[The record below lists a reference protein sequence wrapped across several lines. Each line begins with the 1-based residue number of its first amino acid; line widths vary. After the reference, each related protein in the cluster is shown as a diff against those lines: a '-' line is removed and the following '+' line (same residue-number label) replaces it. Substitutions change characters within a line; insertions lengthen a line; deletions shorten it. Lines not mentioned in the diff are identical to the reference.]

1 MSDQDKPRQFL
12 RQKQAADSYSTS
24 ESDSDGAVQQLQ
36 QTLEQE
42 NATPPTRASPQLAKK
57 PSTVSTIRAGS
68 QADVEL
74 KKPPQANAG
83 NMTVET
89 ETVSAVPTVAVSST
103 ASNANIQ
110 GSLNAAPTNN
120 NSVNNLPTTTNSAAS
135 SAAAPSSNPT
145 SSNITNGG
153 SANAGG
159 AGSNSIRV
167 KKSTDNVANKGLS
180 RTTRKKK
187 SSRLAAGGGNS
198 KAEIF
203 AAKIASAVD
212 EADSSDSDETFVYE
226 SSSHNDSANRP
237 RFHRNLSSSSIQ
249 PPPSVA
255 SATATS
261 NGAQPPQPQA
271 PPQSQSQSSQPS
283 ESAAAARQVGAGSPK
298 DPPVAAAPGIGKANS
313 LPVGYGNAYR
323 NNSSPRFN
331 KATPSPFL
339 RATSS
344 RYFEG
349 SSSSNNKL
357 HRWRSGSYADDDDE
371 DEELGEGAEGDLDDD
386 DEYVDYSETTPLR
399 PNNSSGYRSIRRARK
414 NGGLVVYSPHN
425 YRRKSPSLRYY
436 MFRRFLWMTLAI
448 LCILGAGFVLGFL
461 LASSKP
467 LDTLEV
473 EEIFDIIISDQEL
486 AFDMSLEAINP
497 GFLAVDIFK
506 TDLDVFARS
515 PYAKDEPDEALADN
529 DAASSHTLLLGNV
542 QHFNAPVTFE
552 GGFFNKVVQ
561 SAVGDVKLM
570 NPGKN
575 VTDDDDDNGGTN
587 RTLTTTITQA
597 NDTPPYDIYENN
609 SDSDLDSGQK
619 KWVRLSSHPFD
630 LIVRGIL
637 RYDLLFGR
645 GQRTV
650 SVVKSVHVDP
660 NVDLIAQPQPEPPSS

>member
-12 RQKQAADSYSTS
+12 RQKQPADSYSTS
-24 ESDSDGAVQQLQ
+24 ESDSDGAVQQH
-36 QTLEQE
+36 QTTDQE
-42 NATPPTRASPQLAKK
+42 NTTPPARASPQLTKK
-57 PSTVSTIRAGS
+57 PSTVSTIRTGS

-74 KKPPQANAG
+74 KKPPPANSG

-103 ASNANIQ
+103 ANLP
-110 GSLNAAPTNN
+110 GSLNATPANN
-120 NSVNNLPTTTNSAAS
+120 NSVNNLPSNSTASS
-135 SAAAPSSNPT
+135 SAAASNT
-145 SSNITNGG
+145 STNIANGDSN
-153 SANAGG
+153 AN
-159 AGSNSIRV
+159 SNSIRV

-180 RTTRKKK
+180 RTKKKK

-226 SSSHNDSANRP
+226 SSSHNDSSARP

-249 PPPSVA
+249 PPPLQQQP
-255 SATATS
+255 SA
-261 NGAQPPQPQA
+261 A
-271 PPQSQSQSSQPS
+271 PPSAAGGQQQK
-283 ESAAAARQVGAGSPK
+283 ESAPAAGVN
-298 DPPVAAAPGIGKANS
+298 KANS
-313 LPVGYGNAYR
+313 LPVNYGNAYR
-323 NNSSPRFN
+323 NSSPRFN
-331 KATPSPFL
+331 KASQKSPFL

-349 SSSSNNKL
+349 SNAASNKL

-371 DEELGEGAEGDLDDD
+371 DEELGEAAEGDLEDE

-515 PYAKDEPDEALADN
+515 PYAKDEPD
-529 DAASSHTLLLGNV
+529 DAIMGDSSSSHTLLLGNV
-542 QHFNAPVTFE
+542 KHFNAPVTFE

-575 VTDDDDDNGGTN
+575 VTEDGGTN
-587 RTLTTTITQA
+587 QTLARA
-597 NDTPPYDIYENN
+597 NDNTLYDSYENDN
-609 SDSDLDSGQK
+609 DLDSGQK

-660 NVDLIAQPQPEPPSS
+660 NVDLIAQPH

>member
-24 ESDSDGAVQQLQ
+24 ESDSDGAHQQQ
-36 QTLEQE
+36 QHQTVDQE
-42 NATPPTRASPQLAKK
+42 NTTPSARASPQLTKK

-74 KKPPQANAG
+74 KKPPPVNSG

-110 GSLNAAPTNN
+110 GSLNATPANN
-120 NSVNNLPTTTNSAAS
+120 NSVNTLPSNATAS
-135 SAAAPSSNPT
+135 STTASNT
-145 SSNITNGG
+145 STNITNGG
-153 SANAGG
+153 SANAN
-159 AGSNSIRV
+159 AANTSNASNSIRV

-180 RTTRKKK
+180 RTKKKK

-226 SSSHNDSANRP
+226 SSSHNDSSNRP

-249 PPPSVA
+249 PPQLPSATA
-255 SATATS
+255 SATALP
-261 NGAQPPQPQA
+261 APPSSTA
-271 PPQSQSQSSQPS
+271 PPQSQP
-283 ESAAAARQVGAGSPK
+283 SAATAGNAGVQQK
-298 DPPVAAAPGIGKANS
+298 ETTAPTTGINKANS
-313 LPVGYGNAYR
+313 LPVSYGNAYR
-323 NNSSPRFN
+323 NNSFSSPRFS
-331 KATPSPFL
+331 KATPATASQKSPFL

-349 SSSSNNKL
+349 SNPGNNKL

-371 DEELGEGAEGDLDDD
+371 DEELGEGGEGDIDDD

-515 PYAKDEPDEALADN
+515 PYAKDEPDEALMD
-529 DAASSHTLLLGNV
+529 DASSSHTLLLGNV

-575 VTDDDDDNGGTN
+575 VTDNDDDDDDGGAN
-587 RTLTTTITQA
+587 RTLAQA
-597 NDTPPYDIYENN
+597 NDKSPYDSYESNN
-609 SDSDLDSGQK
+609 ENDLDSGQK

-660 NVDLIAQPQPEPPSS
+660 NIDLIAQPQPQPSP